1 MSGSVLVVGA
11 GVGGLCAAA
20 RLAELGRRVTL
31 VERLRHV
38 GGRWSTREVDGFKL
52 PTGAFLIAMDDPL
65 AATFADLGLEFPVR
79 PIEERTVY
87 LVEGELVGT
96 GERGGLRALL
106 GAAARH
112 DGSDADAVLA
122 AIRGALGDGAGTTD
136 EPLPE
141 WLAARGAGPSVRAA
155 LHALTQAFMGLNA
168 KEVPASAFFD
178 YLRASA
184 GRGRHGIPPR
194 GSRHLAEILAGH
206 VTARGGE
213 VLLGTSARCALVED
227 GRVAGVVLRD
237 GRELR
242 ADVVVSDVGLDGTA
256 QLLDGTALE
265 GRVPGGEDR
274 AGAPGITCFVASREP
289 FFQHPAVVVTGT
301 RCVCLVTTPHPG
313 GARAGPRRVALHGD
327 DQHVRVVVGRLRP
340 QGRDGAPPG
349 RRRRSAARLAGAGS
363 DPPDRHLPGFLA
375 GVPVVAGTR
384 SPGSLPGAGAGP
396 RGRRREAARLAGY
409 GGVGG
414 GRPPGGRGDHRG
426 TTPVGRV
433 RERASWV

>member
-301 RCVCLVTTPHPG
+301 RCVCLVTTPTLVAPELAPDGWHYTETISTFASSSDDSDPKAEMERHLADVDDLLPG
-313 GARAGPRRVALHGD
+313 WRERGRILQTATYRGSWPVYRSWPGHDPQDRFPAPGLVLVGDAVKPHGWPGTGA
-327 DQHVRVVVGRLRP
+327 
-340 QGRDGAPPG
+340 
-349 RRRRSAARLAGAGS
+349 SAEGARLAVEGIIEG
-363 DPPDRHLPGFLA
+363 RHLS
-375 GVPVVAGTR
+375 V
-384 SPGSLPGAGAGP
+384 
-396 RGRRREAARLAGY
+396 E
-409 GGVGG
+409 
-414 GRPPGGRGDHRG
+414 
-426 TTPVGRV
+426 
-433 RERASWV
+433 